1 MPKPTAT
8 EKKTMRSEMR
18 TGRRQLLALLMLS
31 ASFVGCADSRFDDL
45 DAFMAEKRARPG
57 GVIEPIPS
65 FKAYEPFAYAATT
78 LRSPFDRPVDI
89 RQLAALSGRTAL
101 RPDASRPREYLERF
115 TLDSLL
121 MVGSLARGGQDWTL
135 IKDPDGGIHRVQVG
149 HFLGRDHGRIAE
161 MGATYVAVIE
171 IVPDG
176 TEDGWVERPRTIEL
190 TGM

>member
-1 MPKPTAT
+1 MGF
-8 EKKTMRSEMR
+8 ETMR
-18 TGRRQLLALLMLS
+18 TVRRALTLPVVLAGLVS
-31 ASFVGCADSRFDDL
+31 CGDSGFSDL
-45 DAFMAEKRARPG
+45 DAFMAEQRARPG
-57 GVIEPIPS
+57 GVIEPIPT
-65 FKAYEPFAYAATT
+65 FKAYEAFAYAATT

-89 RQLAALSGRTAL
+89 RELAALSSRAAV
-101 RPDASRPREYLERF
+101 RPDNNRPKEYLERF

-121 MVGSLARGGQDWTL
+121 MVGSLERAGEDWTL

-149 HFLGRDHGRIAE
+149 NFLGRDHGRIVE
-161 MGATYVAVIE
+161 MGDTFFAVIE

>member
-1 MPKPTAT
+1 MQS
-8 EKKTMRSEMR
+8 RC
-18 TGRRQLLALLMLS
+18 RQALGLVMFSVCLS
-31 ASFVGCADSRFDDL
+31 GCAEKGFDDL

-89 RQLAALSGRTAL
+89 RQLASLSARIAL
-101 RPDASRPREYLERF
+101 RPDISRPREYLERF
-115 TLDSLL
+115 TLDSVL
-121 MVGSLARGGQDWTL
+121 MVGSLARGEQDWTL

-149 HFLGRDHGRIAE
+149 NFLGRDHGRIVE

-176 TEDGWVERPRTIEL
+176 TEDGWVERPRTIKL

>member
-1 MPKPTAT
+1 MP
-8 EKKTMRSEMR
+8 
-18 TGRRQLLALLMLS
+18 
-31 ASFVGCADSRFDDL
+31 
-45 DAFMAEKRARPG
+45 
-57 GVIEPIPS
+57 
-65 FKAYEPFAYAATT
+65 T
-78 LRSPFDRPVDI
+78 LRRSFDWISDNWR
-89 RQLAALSGRTAL
+89 RYLSRAAL

-176 TEDGWVERPRTIEL
+176 TETVG
-190 TGM
+190 